1 MSTMSSSENIAFR
14 TATLWASSGGT
25 FASTSCSVARSRPSR
40 SPASMNSGRRRVSS
54 DTPSEKYETV
64 AEMSRGGLR
73 LRRNQRVARSTSLR
87 HSRSI
92 LVCVWAST
100 TLSRDSISS
109 HRERMS
115 NTSQAAVYALA
126 ISAGAAPLTETE
138 GERGAASV
146 YQVVH
151 HAGGGDLASQP
162 VLAHLLA
169 EAFAQRRREVTLQ
182 LDCEVRVLGEV
193 GVTQLFVE
201 RDLGVREQDG
211 ELGGGEADT
220 LGPAFGQNLVARE
233 ELELAV
239 EAACL
244 LEGAYVE

>member
-14 TATLWASSGGT
+14 RAHPTGELGRDVRFDELFRRLLQTLAVTVEHELGEAPGEL
-25 FASTSCSVARSRPSR
+25 
-40 SPASMNSGRRRVSS
+40 
-54 DTPSEKYETV
+54 DTPSEKYATV

-92 LVCVWAST
+92 LVCIWAST

-109 HRERMS
+109 HRAQVEH
-115 NTSQAAVYALA
+115 
-126 ISAGAAPLTETE
+126 IAGRRVRPGDLRRRGSSLLPETE
-138 GERGAASV
+138 GERGPPLSTRSFTTQAVISRRSLCSRISSRKRSRR
-146 YQVVH
+146 
-151 HAGGGDLASQP
+151 GG
-162 VLAHLLA
+162 
-169 EAFAQRRREVTLQ
+169 EVALQ
-182 LDCEVRVLGEV
+182 LDPRGRVLGEV

-211 ELGGGEADT
+211 ELGGGEAYA
-220 LGPAFGQNLVARE
+220 LGPAFGQSLVARE

-239 EAACL
+239 EAACSR
-244 LEGAYVE
+244 ARM